1 MIMHETNRFHSLHGR
16 GGQARARL
24 GLVLATGLTVAGC
37 STTLLVPSRATPS
50 QISALEARLTR
61 EPGSEDA
68 RVQLAAAYRANGRPA
83 DAVTLLEPVV
93 RDDPEDPSTLFLLA
107 MSYEGTGR
115 LTDAR
120 RTYESYLASNG
131 PASLNR
137 RAESRLARIE
147 RSELEKTVRDAIASE
162 RSVGAA
168 TIDTRSVGIF
178 PFVFSGSDPDL
189 EPLGKA
195 VAELLTADLSQTDRL
210 RVLERAQMQFLL
222 DELTLPATSAVDPAT
237 AARAGRILGAG
248 QLVQGRIDG
257 TASALR
263 IQSILA
269 RVNATRDSTEAPIVE
284 NGPVSAI
291 FDVEKRLALS
301 IYSGIGIQLTV
312 AERERVL
319 QRHTDNVQ
327 ALLAFG
333 LGLEADDGGRWG
345 DAMGRFEAAL
355 EFDGGFTLARTWLE
369 RVRRKA
375 GDADG
380 LGELAELEL
389 GWGLPGWQRRRL
401 QFASIDPMVPDP
413 DLRNPLPEAL
423 GVEGLDRRARAI
435 IIIRQPGGR

>member
-1 MIMHETNRFHSLHGR
+1 MIMHHTLQSFAKR
-16 GGQARARL
+16 GSPRVKL
-24 GLVLATGLTVAGC
+24 GLGLAVGFLIAGC
-37 STTLLVPSRATPS
+37 SSALMVPSRATPA
-50 QISALEARLTR
+50 QIGALEEKLAR

-68 RVQLAAAYRANGRPA
+68 RIQLAAAYRATGRPA
-83 DAVTLLEPVV
+83 DAATLLEPVV
-93 RDDPEDPSTLFLLA
+93 RNDPEDPSTLFLLA
-107 MSYEGTGR
+107 MSYEGAGR

-147 RSELEKTVRDAIASE
+147 RSELEKAVRDAISSE
-162 RSVGAA
+162 RSIGAA

-178 PFVFSGSDPDL
+178 PFVFSGSDPNL

-237 AARAGRILGAG
+237 AARAGRIMGAG

-257 TASALR
+257 TATDLR

-269 RVNATRDSTEAPIVE
+269 RVNATRDSTDAPLVE
-284 NGPVSAI
+284 NGPVSSI
-291 FDVEKRLALS
+291 FDIEKRLALS
-301 IYSGIGIQLTV
+301 IYSAVGVQLTV
-312 AERERVL
+312 AERERVM

-333 LGLEADDGGRWG
+333 LGLEADDHGQFGE
-345 DAMGRFEAAL
+345 AMGQFESAL
-355 EFDGGFTLARTWLE
+355 EFDGGFTLARIWLE

-375 GDADG
+375 GDGDG

-413 DLRNPLPEAL
+413 DLRNPLPEVI
-423 GVEGLDRRARAI
+423 GTECLDCRARAI

>member
-1 MIMHETNRFHSLHGR
+1 MSMYRTILSLTSPGSGR
-16 GGQARARL
+16 AKLCLSVVL
-24 GLVLATGLTVAGC
+24 GVVSAGC
-37 STTLLVPSRATPS
+37 GTTLMVPSRATPT
-50 QISALEARLTR
+50 QISALESRLAS

-68 RVQLAAAYRANGRPA
+68 RVQLAAAYRATGRPA
-83 DAVTLLEPVV
+83 EAATLLEPVV
-93 RDDPEDPSTLFLLA
+93 REDPEDPSTLFLLA
-107 MSYEGTGR
+107 MSYEGAGR

-120 RTYESYLASNG
+120 RTYESYLATNG

-137 RAESRLARIE
+137 QAENRLARIE
-147 RSELEKTVRDAIASE
+147 RSELEKAVRDAIASE
-162 RSVGAA
+162 RSIGAA

-178 PFVFSGSDPDL
+178 PFVFSGSDPGL

-257 TASALR
+257 TAADLR

-269 RVNATRDSTEAPIVE
+269 RVNATRDSTDAPLVE
-284 NGPVSAI
+284 NGPVASI
-291 FDVEKRLALS
+291 FDIEKRLALS
-301 IYSGIGIQLTV
+301 IYSAVGVQLTV

-333 LGLEADDGGRWG
+333 LGLEADDAGRWG
-345 DAMGRFEAAL
+345 DAMGRFESAI
-355 EFDGGFTLARTWLE
+355 EFDGGFTLARIWLE
-369 RVRRKA
+369 RVRRKS
-375 GDADG
+375 GDGDG
-380 LGELAELEL
+380 LGELAEIEL